1 MARTNLPQT
10 VLSPTAGVVN
20 PSTTAIDATNGMNLA
35 LASEGVPAGP
45 NSTGVTLVVSN
56 TFAGAKHV
64 IVRAGASNP
73 PAFRAA
79 IGDLSVNVGQNQ
91 TAYIGP
97 LEWARFCQSDGSLN
111 IDFDAGTT
119 GTILALVAPRSF

>member
-1 MARTNLPQT
+1 MARTTLPQT

-35 LASEGVPAGP
+35 LAAEGVPAGP
-45 NSTGVTLVVSN
+45 NSAGVTLVVNN

-64 IVRAGASNP
+64 IVRAGAANP
-73 PAFRAA
+73 PAFRKD
-79 IGDLSVNVGQNQ
+79 IGDLSISIAQNQ
-91 TAYIGP
+91 TAYVGP
-97 LEWARFCQSDGSLN
+97 LEWARFAQSDGSLN

>member
-10 VLSPTAGVVN
+10 ALSPTAGVVN

-35 LASEGVPAGP
+35 LANSGFPAGP
-45 NSTGVTLVVSN
+45 NTDRVVLVVTN
-56 TFAGAKHV
+56 TFAGSKHC

-73 PAFRAA
+73 PAFRKD
-79 IGDLSVNVGQNQ
+79 IGDLSVNIGQNQ

-111 IDFDAGTT
+111 IDFDSGTT
-119 GTILALVAPRSF
+119 GTILATVLPRSF